1 MKMSQQNGEKIYVNN
16 EITTYMTDKKLLA
29 FRDRLN
35 PTIPLNYACIHAHGD
50 EGENGR
56 RVYSTIGILAR
67 DFSKGKGE
75 NNIKTEANIS
85 PAEARYIFARAQAGL
100 GSYDGIIFA
109 SEKIFGQPN
118 ENGYSPVRKLTIG
131 RIQAETD
138 SKPRHSP
145 WCVTI
150 ENGVGIKDHNSNGGS
165 HCRKDSFVSQSK
177 VGVFLTDQEFFCHLS
192 KVVSFIDIWEITYG
206 AKLIK
211 EGHVALEVAR
221 AEHATEN
228 GYDLPIDTDNN
239 CQGGYNNQ
247 GAGAYNNQPQ
257 AQPHQQQNQSTAQS
271 QPGQQPNNGQSMTL
285 EQARA
290 VLIDMGIHK
299 GKTLGQLESE
309 KPKGVSWY
317 VNSYTGKNE
326 LLRSGARVISEHIDY
341 IAKHQKAS

>member
-1 MKMSQQNGEKIYVNN
+1 MSQQSGEKVYVNN

-56 RVYSTIGILAR
+56 RIYSTIGILAR
-67 DFSKGKGE
+67 DFSNGKGE

-100 GSYDGIIFA
+100 GFYDGIVFA
-109 SEKIFGQPN
+109 SEKIFGQPD
-118 ENGYSPVRKLTIG
+118 ENGYAPVRKLTIG
-131 RIQAETD
+131 RIHAD
-138 SKPRHSP
+138 KDKKPRNYP

-192 KVVSFIDIWEITYG
+192 KVVSFINIWEITYG

-211 EGHVALEVAR
+211 EGHAALEAAK
-221 AEHATEN
+221 AEHAAEN
-228 GYDLPIDTDNN
+228 GYDLPTGTGDNY
-239 CQGGYNNQ
+239 QGGYNNQ
-247 GAGAYNNQPQ
+247 GSGAYNNQPP
-257 AQPHQQQNQSTAQS
+257 APPRQQQNQPAPPS
-271 QPGQQPNNGQSMTL
+271 QPSQPQGNGQSMTL

-326 LLRSGARVISEHIDY
+326 QLRNGARVITAYLDNM
-341 IAKHQKAS
+341 AA